1 MLSMWH
7 QQVFALDAKY
17 NAQRVNKLP
26 TLGML
31 YIRRRNQL
39 LKEKFSKDP
48 TIRENYLKLRSK
60 LLFLRYGE
68 NLEQNSLSSHTT
80 EEEKSEIKIKLHNV
94 QRKST
99 AESFAFE
106 GVHHVFDQHN
116 APVTML
122 KFANND
128 RSKLCCASLDGS
140 LSICDAIGTPPKV
153 IALLEGHK
161 KGVTAFDWSISND
174 LIVSSSLDCTI
185 RLWNVSN
192 PETGPNCLRTVNDQ
206 QRAEVLCCGF
216 IPINNNLVVAGN
228 SQGLVQIL
236 NISTGIYTR
245 GGTCKIGGKILS
257 LTCEGSGGLVIWAGN
272 DRGIIMSFQLEPG
285 MGRLTKLRRVQEIG
299 GMITSLSWRS
309 WLSKDN
315 PWPALLVSSACNVV
329 LLYHI
334 IDNHGSLSLWTKYPI
349 KHKQRFVRST
359 FCPQME
365 TCLIATGSEDGT
377 IHLLDSAREGMAAKI
392 NRLQGH
398 ATSTLALSFNYDESL
413 LASADYQGLII
424 LWRNRERHI

>member
-1 MLSMWH
+1 MITIWH

-17 NAQRVNKLP
+17 NAQRANKLP

-48 TIRENYLKLRSK
+48 KIRESYLKLRSK
-60 LLFLRYGE
+60 LLFLRYGD
-68 NLEQNSLSSHTT
+68 NLEQTSFSSHTT
-80 EEEKSEIKIKLHNV
+80 EDEKSEIKTKLQIT

-99 AESFAFE
+99 AESFAFD
-106 GVHHVFDQHN
+106 GVHHVFDQHS
-116 APVTML
+116 APVMML

-140 LSICDAIGTPPKV
+140 LSICDAISTPPKV

-161 KGVTAFDWSISND
+161 KGVTALDWSITND
-174 LIVSSSLDCTI
+174 LVVSSSLDGTI
-185 RLWNVSN
+185 RLWNVLHTEN
-192 PETGPNCLRTVNDQ
+192 QPTCLRVVNDQ

-216 IPINNNLVVAGN
+216 VPINNNLVVAGN

-245 GGTCKIGGKILS
+245 GGSCKIGGKILS
-257 LTCEGSGGLVIWAGN
+257 LTCEGSGGSVIWVGT
-272 DRGIIMSFQLEPG
+272 DRGIVMSFQLELG
-285 MGRLTKLRRVQEIG
+285 SGRLTKLKRILEAG

-309 WLSKDN
+309 WLSKDT
-315 PWPALLVSSACNVV
+315 PCPALLVSSACNMV

-334 IDNHGSLSLWTKYPI
+334 VDNQGSLSLWTKYPI
-349 KHKQRFVRST
+349 KHKQYLVRST

-377 IHLLDSAREGMAAKI
+377 IHLLDSARQGKAAKI

-398 ATSTLALSFNYDESL
+398 ASPTLALCFNYDESL
-413 LASADYQGLII
+413 LASADIQGLII
-424 LWRNRERHI
+424 LWRNRQRHI